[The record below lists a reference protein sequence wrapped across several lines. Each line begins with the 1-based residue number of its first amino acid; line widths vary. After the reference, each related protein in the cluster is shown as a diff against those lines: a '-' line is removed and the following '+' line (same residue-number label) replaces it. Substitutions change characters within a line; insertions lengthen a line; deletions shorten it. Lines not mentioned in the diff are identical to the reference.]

1 MQGAITDNLKR
12 FAASGQRGD
21 LRWRRLAPLVDREL
35 QRLAASILSRY
46 DSPASKASIE
56 PAELVNE
63 FYLKL
68 LRDEDREWES
78 RDHFYAYASAAMRAI
93 LIDRHRARQ
102 AGKRPPRT
110 HRHSLDELTSST
122 EPAQPDIWQGVELR
136 MAMRRL
142 QELSPRQAQ
151 IVDLKFFAGLD
162 LLEIAATLDLSERT
176 VRRDWIA
183 ARAFLYAELLGT
195 PQPESKS

>member
-1 MQGAITDNLKR
+1 MQDAITDNLKR
-12 FAASGQRGD
+12 FATSGHAGN

-35 QRLAASILSRY
+35 QRLAASILARF

-63 FYLKL
+63 FYLRL
-68 LRDEDREWES
+68 LRDEDREWEN

-102 AGKRPPRT
+102 AGKRPPRSQ
-110 HRHSLDELTSST
+110 RHSLDELTHLT
-122 EPAQPDIWQGVELR
+122 EPMQPDAWQGFELR

-142 QELSPRQAQ
+142 NDLSPRQAQ
-151 IVDLKFFAGLD
+151 IVDLKFFRGLD
-162 LLEIAATLDLSERT
+162 LTEIAAALNLSERT

-183 ARAFLYAELLGT
+183 ARAFLYAELLGK
-195 PQPESKS
+195 PAVEAEP